1 MPKKSKRN
9 HYWNLEDITKHRISK
24 IINAIQRR
32 DSDYMEERQ
41 KKLSRIIPNSFFAEA
56 RIEFISDTTIQ
67 QGDMNI
73 PNKEE
78 DALKTHQ
85 NMKGLDN

>member
-1 MPKKSKRN
+1 MPKKLKRN
-9 HYWNLEDITKHRISK
+9 HYWNLEDVTKHRISK

-41 KKLSRIIPNSFFAEA
+41 RKLSRIIPNSFFAEA
-56 RIEFISDTTIQ
+56 RIEFISDATIQ

-85 NMKGLDN
+85 NMKGLDS

>member
-9 HYWNLEDITKHRISK
+9 HYWNLGDITKHRISK

-56 RIEFISDTTIQ
+56 RIEFISDATIQ